1 MTQENRFLI
10 LMRRF
15 TLKIFLNTKMWG
27 GYKTIIKNNNLIFFL
42 LLEHNFS
49 NNFIYKSFGYLL
61 EMK

>member
-1 MTQENRFLI
+1 
-10 LMRRF
+10 
-15 TLKIFLNTKMWG
+15 MWG